1 MKLLSTQ
8 ILQEG
13 ERPDKQFFPTA
24 LIIIIIVI
32 FSFCPRPQ
40 LKRLQLPLSRFS
52 LARDPTAAALA
63 DPYLGQSIGPVPG
76 YGVSV
81 SSLYR
86 AFPRDGGSDQCRKNA
101 PGAVPPEHPVLVF
114 IFASFCFVSMIAV
127 DNSGRGR
134 SFCRFETVT

>member
-8 ILQEG
+8 ILQANI
-13 ERPDKQFFPTA
+13 RRKTYQAFFPTA

-114 IFASFCFVSMIAV
+114 IFASFCFVSMMVAILVWDAV
-127 DNSGRGR
+127 FVDLKL
-134 SFCRFETVT
+134 